1 MFSNIGTGDIIFP
14 LISFGLALLPLI
26 IVILVIIFVIRMVKR
41 MERRADERL
50 KLDKENVAFQQ
61 QQLKTISELNNRLT
75 NIENML
81 KEVE

>member
-1 MFSNIGTGDIIFP
+1 MFSNVGGDILFP
-14 LISFGLALLPLI
+14 FFSLGVAFLPLI
-26 IVILVIIFVIRMVKR
+26 IGILVIVFAIRIVRR

>member
-1 MFSNIGTGDIIFP
+1 MRNILFP
-14 LISFGLALLPLI
+14 LISFGVALLPLI
-26 IVILVIIFVIRMVKR
+26 IGILVIIFVFRMVKR